1 MALYQKTLEINTSPK
16 TFLDITKDVQALV
29 LESGLDN
36 GVCTLFIKHTS
47 ASLVIQENYDPS
59 VRQDFET
66 IFSKLVPE
74 DFPYVHNMEGKDD
87 MPAHIRSALTSTS
100 ETVPVVNGKLSLGTW
115 QGIYIWEH
123 RDQTHN
129 RNCLLYTSPSPRD
142 ATLSRMPSSA

>member
-1 MALYQKTLEINTSPK
+1 MALYQKTLEIYTSPK
-16 TFLDITKDVQALV
+16 SFLDITKKVQALV
-29 LESGLDN
+29 SESGLDN
-36 GVCTLFIKHTS
+36 GVCSLFIKHTS

-74 DFPYVHNMEGKDD
+74 DFPYIHNMEGKDD

-100 ETVPVVNGKLSLGTW
+100 ESVPVVNGKLSLGTW

-123 RDQTHN
+123 RDQIHI
-129 RNCLLYTSPSPRD
+129 RKVMISIVGE
-142 ATLSRMPSSA
+142 

>member
-16 TFLDITKDVQALV
+16 TFLDITKNVQALV
-29 LESGLDN
+29 SESGLNN
-36 GVCTLFIKHTS
+36 GVCSLFIKHTS

-59 VRQDFET
+59 VRQDFEA

-87 MPAHIRSALTSTS
+87 MPAHVRSALTSTS
-100 ETVPVVNGKLSLGTW
+100 ESIPFVNSKLSLGTW

-129 RNCLLYTSPSPRD
+129 RKVIVS
-142 ATLSRMPSSA
+142 MVGE

>member
-1 MALYQKTLEINTSPK
+1 MEISQDSLEFRTNPK
-16 TFLDITKDVQALV
+16 SFLDITSLIQDCIKNSDIK
-29 LESGLDN
+29 N
-36 GVCTLFIKHTS
+36 GVCHLFIKHTS

-115 QGIYIWEH
+115 QGIYVWEH

-129 RNCLLYTSPSPRD
+129 RKVMVS
-142 ATLSRMPSSA
+142 MIGE

>member
-16 TFLDITKDVQALV
+16 SFLDITKNVQALV
-29 LESGLDN
+29 SESGLDN
-36 GVCTLFIKHTS
+36 GVCSLFIKHTS

-100 ETVPVVNGKLSLGTW
+100 ENIPVVNGKLSLGTW
-115 QGIYIWEH
+115 QGIYVWEH
-123 RDQTHN
+123 RDQRHIRKVTFS
-129 RNCLLYTSPSPRD
+129 LVGE
-142 ATLSRMPSSA
+142 

>member
-16 TFLDITKDVQALV
+16 SFLDITRDIQAFV
-29 LESGLDN
+29 SESGLN
-36 GVCTLFIKHTS
+36 KGVCSLFIKHTS

-74 DFPYVHNMEGKDD
+74 DFPYVHNMDGKDD
-87 MPAHIRSALTSTS
+87 MPAHVRSVLTSTS
-100 ETVPVVNGKLSLGTW
+100 ESIPFVNSKLSLGTW

-129 RNCLLYTSPSPRD
+129 RKVIVS
-142 ATLSRMPSSA
+142 MVGE

>member
-1 MALYQKTLEINTSPK
+1 MAISQDSLEFRTNPK
-16 TFLDITKDVQALV
+16 SFLDITSHVQDFV
-29 LESGLDN
+29 TSSDIQN
-36 GVCTLFIKHTS
+36 GVCHLFIKHTS

-115 QGIYIWEH
+115 QGIYVWEH
-123 RDQTHN
+123 RAQTHN
-129 RNCLLYTSPSPRD
+129 RKIMFS
-142 ATLSRMPSSA
+142 MVGE

>member
-16 TFLDITKDVQALV
+16 SFLDITKNVQALV
-29 LESGLDN
+29 SESGLDN
-36 GVCTLFIKHTS
+36 GICSLFIKHTS

-100 ETVPVVNGKLSLGTW
+100 ESIPVVNGKLSLGTW
-115 QGIYIWEH
+115 QGIYLWEH

-129 RNCLLYTSPSPRD
+129 RKVMVS
-142 ATLSRMPSSA
+142 MVGE

>member
-1 MALYQKTLEINTSPK
+1 MAVSQDSFEFRTDPK
-16 TFLDITKDVQALV
+16 SFLDITSHVQDFV
-29 LESGLDN
+29 TSSDIQN
-36 GVCTLFIKHTS
+36 GVCHLFIKHTS

-100 ETVPVVNGKLSLGTW
+100 ETVPVVNGNLSLGTW

-129 RNCLLYTSPSPRD
+129 RKVMVS
-142 ATLSRMPSSA
+142 MVGE

>member
-16 TFLDITKDVQALV
+16 SFLDITKNVQALV
-29 LESGLDN
+29 SESGLDN
-36 GVCTLFIKHTS
+36 GVCSLFIKHTS

-59 VRQDFET
+59 VRKDFET

-100 ETVPVVNGKLSLGTW
+100 ETIPVVNGTLSLGTW

-129 RNCLLYTSPSPRD
+129 RKIMVS
-142 ATLSRMPSSA
+142 MVGE

>member
-1 MALYQKTLEINTSPK
+1 MALYQKTLEVSTTAKS
-16 TFLDITKDVQALV
+16 FLDITNKVQDFV
-29 LESGLDN
+29 SESGLDN
-36 GVCTLFIKHTS
+36 GVCSLFIKHTS

-74 DFPYVHNMEGKDD
+74 DFPYVHSMEGKDD
-87 MPAHIRSALTSTS
+87 MPAHIRSEITSTS
-100 ETVPVVNGKLSLGTW
+100 ESIPVVNSKLSLGTW

-129 RNCLLYTSPSPRD
+129 RKVIVS
-142 ATLSRMPSSA
+142 MVGE

>member
-1 MALYQKTLEINTSPK
+1 MAISQGSLEILTNPK
-16 TFLDITKDVQALV
+16 SFLDITSQVQDFVAK
-29 LESGLDN
+29 SNIQN
-36 GVCTLFIKHTS
+36 GVCHLFIKHTS

-66 IFSKLVPE
+66 IFSNLAPE

-100 ETVPVVNGKLSLGTW
+100 ETIPVVNGKLSLGTW

-129 RNCLLYTSPSPRD
+129 RKVMVS
-142 ATLSRMPSSA
+142 MVGE

>member
-1 MALYQKTLEINTSPK
+1 MALYQKTLEIVTSPK
-16 TFLDITKDVQALV
+16 TFLDITKNVQALV
-29 LESGLDN
+29 SESGFDN
-36 GVCTLFIKHTS
+36 GVCSLFIKHTS

-100 ETVPVVNGKLSLGTW
+100 ESIPVVNSKLSLGTW

-129 RNCLLYTSPSPRD
+129 RKVIVS
-142 ATLSRMPSSA
+142 MVGV

>member
-1 MALYQKTLEINTSPK
+1 MALSQGSLEIRTIPK
-16 TFLDITKDVQALV
+16 SFLDITSQVQDFV
-29 LESGLDN
+29 TKSNIQN
-36 GVCTLFIKHTS
+36 GVCHLFIKHTS

-66 IFSKLVPE
+66 IFSNLAPE

-100 ETVPVVNGKLSLGTW
+100 ETIPIVDGKLSWGTW

-129 RNCLLYTSPSPRD
+129 RKIMVSIVGE
-142 ATLSRMPSSA
+142 

>member
-1 MALYQKTLEINTSPK
+1 MALSQGSLEFHTNPK
-16 TFLDITKDVQALV
+16 SFLDITRQVQDFV
-29 LESGLDN
+29 TESNIQN
-36 GVCTLFIKHTS
+36 GVCHLFIRHTS

-66 IFSKLVPE
+66 IFSNLAPE

-115 QGIYIWEH
+115 QGIYVWEH
-123 RDQTHN
+123 RDLTHN
-129 RNCLLYTSPSPRD
+129 RKIMVS
-142 ATLSRMPSSA
+142 MVGE

>member
-1 MALYQKTLEINTSPK
+1 MALYQKILEINTSPK
-16 TFLDITKDVQALV
+16 SFLDITEDVQTIV
-29 LESGLDN
+29 SESGLDKGICN
-36 GVCTLFIKHTS
+36 LFIKHTS

-74 DFPYVHNMEGKDD
+74 DFPYIHSMEGKDD

-100 ETVPVVNGKLSLGTW
+100 ESVPVVNGKLSLGTW

-123 RDQTHN
+123 RDQRHIRKVTVS
-129 RNCLLYTSPSPRD
+129 LIGE
-142 ATLSRMPSSA
+142 

>member
-1 MALYQKTLEINTSPK
+1 MALSQGTLDIQTKPK
-16 TFLDITKDVQALV
+16 SFLDITSQVQNSVAN
-29 LESGLDN
+29 SNIQN
-36 GVCTLFIKHTS
+36 GVCHLFIKHTS

-66 IFSKLVPE
+66 FFSKLIPE

-115 QGIYIWEH
+115 QGIYVWEH

-129 RNCLLYTSPSPRD
+129 RKVMVS
-142 ATLSRMPSSA
+142 MVGE

>member
-1 MALYQKTLEINTSPK
+1 MEINTSPK
-16 TFLDITKDVQALV
+16 SFLDITKNVQALV
-29 LESGLDN
+29 SESGLNN
-36 GVCTLFIKHTS
+36 GVCSLFIKHTS

-100 ETVPVVNGKLSLGTW
+100 ETVPVVSGKLSLGTW

-123 RDQTHN
+123 RDQRHIRKVTIS
-129 RNCLLYTSPSPRD
+129 LIGE
-142 ATLSRMPSSA
+142 

>member
-1 MALYQKTLEINTSPK
+1 MALYQKTLQINTSPK
-16 TFLDITKDVQALV
+16 SFLDITRDIQAFV
-29 LESGLDN
+29 SESGLN
-36 GVCTLFIKHTS
+36 RGVCSLFIKHTS

-87 MPAHIRSALTSTS
+87 MPAHVRSALTSTS
-100 ETVPVVNGKLSLGTW
+100 ESIPVVNSKLSLGTW

-129 RNCLLYTSPSPRD
+129 RKVIVS
-142 ATLSRMPSSA
+142 MVGE

>member
-1 MALYQKTLEINTSPK
+1 MAVSQDLLEFRTDPK
-16 TFLDITKDVQALV
+16 SFLDITSHVQDFV
-29 LESGLDN
+29 TSSDIQN
-36 GVCTLFIKHTS
+36 GVCHLFIKHTS

-115 QGIYIWEH
+115 QGIYLWEH

-129 RNCLLYTSPSPRD
+129 RKVMVS
-142 ATLSRMPSSA
+142 MIGE

>member
-1 MALYQKTLEINTSPK
+1 MALSQGTLEIQTKPK
-16 TFLDITKDVQALV
+16 SFLDITSQVQNFVTNSNIQNA
-29 LESGLDN
+29 
-36 GVCTLFIKHTS
+36 VCHLFIKHTS

-100 ETVPVVNGKLSLGTW
+100 ESISVVNGKLSLGTW
-115 QGIYIWEH
+115 QGIYVWEH
-123 RDQTHN
+123 RDQIHN
-129 RNCLLYTSPSPRD
+129 RKVMAS
-142 ATLSRMPSSA
+142 MVGE

>member
-1 MALYQKTLEINTSPK
+1 MAMSQKTLEIRTTPK
-16 TFLDITKDVQALV
+16 SFLDITSQVQDFV
-29 LESGLDN
+29 SNSNIQTGF
-36 GVCTLFIKHTS
+36 CHLFIKHTS

-66 IFSKLVPE
+66 IFSKLAPE

-129 RNCLLYTSPSPRD
+129 RKVMVS
-142 ATLSRMPSSA
+142 MVGE

>member
-1 MALYQKTLEINTSPK
+1 MQPWYLLQLGNSQFPA
-16 TFLDITKDVQALV
+16 
-29 LESGLDN
+29 ESSLAN
-36 GVCTLFIKHTS
+36 GVCSLFIKHTS

-87 MPAHIRSALTSTS
+87 MPAHVRSALTSTS
-100 ETVPVVNGKLSLGTW
+100 ESIPVVNSKLSLGTW

-129 RNCLLYTSPSPRD
+129 RKVIVS
-142 ATLSRMPSSA
+142 MVGE

>member
-16 TFLDITKDVQALV
+16 SFLDITRDIQAFV
-29 LESGLDN
+29 SESGLN
-36 GVCTLFIKHTS
+36 RGVCSLFIKHTS

-87 MPAHIRSALTSTS
+87 MPAHVRSALTSTS
-100 ETVPVVNGKLSLGTW
+100 ESIPFVNSKLSLGTW

-129 RNCLLYTSPSPRD
+129 RKVIVS
-142 ATLSRMPSSA
+142 MVGV

>member
-1 MALYQKTLEINTSPK
+1 MALYQKTLEIVTSPK
-16 TFLDITKDVQALV
+16 TFLDITKNVQALV
-29 LESGLDN
+29 SESGLDN
-36 GVCTLFIKHTS
+36 GVCSLFIKHTS

-100 ETVPVVNGKLSLGTW
+100 ESIPFVNSKLSLGTW

-123 RDQTHN
+123 RDQKHN
-129 RNCLLYTSPSPRD
+129 RKVIISIVGE
-142 ATLSRMPSSA
+142 

>member
-16 TFLDITKDVQALV
+16 SFLDITKNVQALV
-29 LESGLDN
+29 SESGLDN
-36 GVCTLFIKHTS
+36 GVCHLFIKHTS

-59 VRQDFET
+59 VREDFET
-66 IFSKLVPE
+66 IFSKLAPE

-129 RNCLLYTSPSPRD
+129 RKVTVS
-142 ATLSRMPSSA
+142 MVGE

>member
-1 MALYQKTLEINTSPK
+1 MAMSQGTLEIRTTPK
-16 TFLDITKDVQALV
+16 SFLDITSQIQDFVSNSNIQT
-29 LESGLDN
+29 
-36 GVCTLFIKHTS
+36 GVCHLFIKHTS

-66 IFSKLVPE
+66 IFSKLAPE

-123 RDQTHN
+123 RDQTHY
-129 RNCLLYTSPSPRD
+129 RKVMVS
-142 ATLSRMPSSA
+142 MVGE

>member
-1 MALYQKTLEINTSPK
+1 MAVSQDSLEFRTDPK
-16 TFLDITKDVQALV
+16 SFLDITSHVQDFV
-29 LESGLDN
+29 TSSDIQN
-36 GVCTLFIKHTS
+36 GVCHLFIKHTS

-59 VRQDFET
+59 VREDFET
-66 IFSKLVPE
+66 IISKLVPE

-129 RNCLLYTSPSPRD
+129 RKVMVS
-142 ATLSRMPSSA
+142 MVGE